1 VDNILNGIVLFLNF
15 VVVPATSY
23 GAQLALGAL
32 GVNLI
37 FGVLRFSN
45 FAHGDTMAFGTMLTI
60 LGTWALQ
67 SAGFSLGFL
76 PTALA
81 ALPLGIL
88 GTILFCLAIDRVVYA
103 HYRRQKAAPV
113 VFMMASMGVMFIL
126 NGVVRV
132 VIGPN
137 ERNFADGERFLVTAQ
152 QFKDATGLLE
162 GVTIRTSQALTLA
175 VAVLAV
181 LALFLFL
188 QRTRIGAAMRA
199 FSDNETLALLCGVSP
214 KVVIRTTWIIAATLM
229 TVAGVLYGLDKSF
242 RPFTYF
248 QILLPIFAAAIVG
261 GFGRP
266 VGAII
271 GGFIVAFSEIALTYA
286 YRKVVLY
293 FLSGSDMGDSL
304 LQLVP
309 TDYKFSISF
318 VILVVILIIA
328 PTGILKAK
336 SS

>member
-1 VDNILNGIVLFLNF
+1 MDNFLNGLILFLNF

-81 ALPLGIL
+81 ALPLGIA
-88 GTILFCLAIDRVVYA
+88 GTILFCLATDRLIYA

-132 VIGPN
+132 IIGPD

-162 GVTIRTSQALTLA
+162 GLTIRTSQALTLT
-175 VAVLAV
+175 VAMAAV

-188 QRTRIGAAMRA
+188 QRTRRGSAMRA

-214 KVVIRTTWIIAATLM
+214 KIVIRTTWVIAATLM
-229 TVAGVLYGLDKSF
+229 TIAGVLYGLDKSF

-266 VGAII
+266 AGSII

-293 FLSGSDMGDSL
+293 FMPGSDVGDSL

-318 VILVVILIIA
+318 VILVVILVIA